1 MCHVPSSMLFIAS
14 RCIVSDL
21 HRARA
26 AIWQREGFFQAPGM
40 EPPGID
46 DPETNPEWVLSTKSR
61 MPRHLNPEDPEWF
74 LSQHHQPWKRWQA
87 AEQSMLECRSQ
98 GNCMKM
104 HDAFDKIRRDIGLA
118 RVAWQPQQW
127 TTMVLGRPVQAQ

>member
-1 MCHVPSSMLFIAS
+1 
-14 RCIVSDL
+14 
-21 HRARA
+21 
-26 AIWQREGFFQAPGM
+26 M

-46 DPETNPEWVLSTKSR
+46 DPETNPEWVRSTKSR

-74 LSQHHQPWKRWQA
+74 LSQHHEPWKRWHA
-87 AEQSMLECRSQ
+87 AEQSMLEDRSQ
-98 GNCMKM
+98 GNMMKM
-104 HDAFDKIRRDIGLA
+104 QDAMDKIRRDIGLA